1 MTIMGFKGN
10 PTRIAITLLAAAVA
24 GAATGLGVANMSWP
38 RAIGVAIMVGFAAG
52 GLLCLLML
60 AWKGRRPK

>member
-1 MTIMGFKGN
+1 MTFMGFKGD
-10 PTRIAITLLAAAVA
+10 PARIAITLAAAVA

-38 RAIGVAIMVGFAAG
+38 HAIGVAIVVGFAAG
-52 GLLCLLML
+52 GLLCALLL

>member
-1 MTIMGFKGN
+1 MTFMGFKGD

-24 GAATGLGVANMSWP
+24 GAAAGLVVADMSWP
-38 RAIGVAIMVGFAAG
+38 SAIGVAIAVGCAAG
-52 GLLCLLML
+52 GLLCLLLL